1 MLRGAHA
8 ITLDSKGRLAIPST
22 YRDFLDQECS
32 GRFVCT
38 IDLKNPCL
46 QLFPLNK
53 WEKLEQ
59 KLSKLSST
67 NEIERR
73 LQRLLLG
80 HAADCETDTNH
91 RILIPPV
98 LRVYAGLS
106 KELMLIGQLNRFE
119 IWSKERWQL
128 QVSKDLEELTLQD
141 WSSSDRL
148 KDFSLN
154 DTD

>member
-8 ITLDSKGRLAIPST
+8 ITLDTKGRLAIPSS
-22 YRDFLDQECS
+22 YREFLVQECA

-38 IDLKNPCL
+38 VDLKNPCL

-67 NEIERR
+67 IEIERR

-80 HAADCETDTNH
+80 YAADCEFDSNY

-98 LRVYAGLS
+98 LREYATLS
-106 KELMLIGQLNRFE
+106 KDLMIVGQLNRFE
-119 IWSKERWQL
+119 IWSKEKWQI
-128 QVSKDLEELTLQD
+128 QISSDLKEIEQQD
-141 WSSSDRL
+141 WSSSERL

-154 DTD
+154 DTE